1 MESATN
7 HVTFILLECKFLSI
21 VYTGVE
27 FGGERGE
34 GRRGEGMQRRRE
46 GEDDGVEGGRGGE
59 KERMMEWRGERREGE
74 EEGRMES
81 RRVGEEEGGRR
92 RVGGVRKER
101 KTRKRKVE

>member
-1 MESATN
+1 
-7 HVTFILLECKFLSI
+7 
-21 VYTGVE
+21 
-27 FGGERGE
+27 
-34 GRRGEGMQRRRE
+34 
-46 GEDDGVEGGRGGE
+46 
-59 KERMMEWRGERREGE
+59 MEWRGERREGE